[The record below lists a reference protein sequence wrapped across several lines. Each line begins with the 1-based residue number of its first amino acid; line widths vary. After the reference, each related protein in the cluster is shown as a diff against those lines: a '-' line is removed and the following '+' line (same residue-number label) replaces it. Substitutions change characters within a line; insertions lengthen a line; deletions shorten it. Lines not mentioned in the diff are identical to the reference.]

1 MLRNKISKL
10 LAMTMIVTALSG
22 LNIQQVG
29 ATEISSV
36 SQVEYTKAIKDGTYN
51 VPNSV
56 EYVGAGNA
64 ETGNHSAR
72 AMLKEETTIKCE
84 NGKIT
89 MTLSFNA
96 MYDMITSTQILLD
109 GQVLEINEDKT
120 NRTISFEVPSV
131 DSQVQVVMTMPFSA
145 HSTVSFN
152 VMNDVSGIENTDS
165 TESEKQTVQV
175 STDSA
180 MAGNFLKST
189 GELEIVNGEYYLTL
203 TMTGS
208 SYMSNQQVYVNGNE
222 VEVNKNVDGDETK
235 LTFKVSSLSDAIKIK
250 AHVVPMGRDVEFNVS
265 VTADSLPEVPENP
278 EVPEVPEVPETPEV
292 PEVPETPETPEIPE
306 ESSKTSNI
314 DVSTDSA
321 MAGQFLSNVGTLEE
335 VNGEKYVT
343 LTMTGSTYMS
353 NQEIY
358 VNGTKVDYTKT
369 VKEDETSFR
378 FKVSSLSDAIK
389 IKAFVTAM
397 GRSVEFNVILSEQS
411 NGDITTGGSNNNSS
425 NNAGSSNNN
434 TSNNGTT
441 NEITNNTTNT
451 GSTTQTVTTRIYTI
465 ANEVYHE
472 STTGQEMARKYLN
485 STSKVE
491 EINGVYYV
499 TLTFTGSSFMQNHEV
514 YVNGSKASITKS
526 TNGDETSIRFM
537 VSSLD
542 DTIKVSTFVVP
553 MNRNVEFQVKLLKNT
568 LTFVSENTVEVPA
581 TSDPISVGSLAG
593 LGLMAIGSGAIA
605 FKKRK

>member
-36 SQVEYTKAIKDGTYN
+36 SQVEYTKAIKNGTYN

-152 VMNDVSGIENTDS
+152 VMNDVSEIENTDS

-189 GELEIVNGEYYLTL
+189 GGLEIVNGEYYLTL

-235 LTFKVSSLSDAIKIK
+235 LTFKVSSLSDEIKIK

-278 EVPEVPEVPETPEV
+278 EVPESPET
-292 PEVPETPETPEIPE
+292 PEVPETPETPEAPE

-335 VNGEKYVT
+335 VNGQKYVT

-369 VKEDETSFR
+369 VKGDETSFR

-397 GRSVEFNVILSEQS
+397 GRSVEFNVTLSEQS
-411 NGDITTGGSNNNSS
+411 NDDITTGGSNNNSS
-425 NNAGSSNNN
+425 NNAGSSNN
-434 TSNNGTT
+434 GTT

-451 GSTTQTVTTRIYTI
+451 ESTAQTVTTRIYTI

-542 DTIKVSTFVVP
+542 DTIKVNTFVVP

-581 TSDPISVGSLAG
+581 TSDPISMGSLAG
-593 LGLMAIGSGAIA
+593 LGLMAIGSGAVA